1 MIFSVDCGLPKVQM
15 SISFIL
21 KSGSSLGT
29 EKSGAWDLGEIY
41 RNRRLFA
48 GEKRGSL
55 SFMVEENMRE
65 DAT

>member
-1 MIFSVDCGLPKVQM
+1 M

-29 EKSGAWDLGEIY
+29 EKSGAWDLGEIK

-55 SFMVEENMRE
+55 SFMVEESMRE